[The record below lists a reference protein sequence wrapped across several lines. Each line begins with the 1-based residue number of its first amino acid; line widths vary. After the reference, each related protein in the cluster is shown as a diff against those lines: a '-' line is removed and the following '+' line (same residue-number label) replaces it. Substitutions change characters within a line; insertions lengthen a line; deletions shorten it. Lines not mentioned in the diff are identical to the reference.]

1 MLLTLKKTCYDN
13 FRFVL
18 SGAFFIISVSIVVIV
33 NFIGARYNLV
43 INRTLVFA
51 FLLLTLLCI
60 NSKVLKNLIG
70 FIALTLIAADLSLQM
85 YAWNHFNAKF
95 DYGFALSVINTT
107 GSEAFSMLGVYWRS
121 CAIFMGCCVYLF

>member
-1 MLLTLKKTCYDN
+1 MLLTLKKICYDN

-33 NFIGARYNLV
+33 NFIGARYNFV

-60 NSKVLKNLIG
+60 NSKILKNLIG
-70 FIALTLIAADLSLQM
+70 FLALTLIAADLSLQM

-95 DYGFALSVINTT
+95 DYGFALSVINTQVVKH
-107 GSEAFSMLGVYWRS
+107 FQ
-121 CAIFMGCCVYLF
+121 C